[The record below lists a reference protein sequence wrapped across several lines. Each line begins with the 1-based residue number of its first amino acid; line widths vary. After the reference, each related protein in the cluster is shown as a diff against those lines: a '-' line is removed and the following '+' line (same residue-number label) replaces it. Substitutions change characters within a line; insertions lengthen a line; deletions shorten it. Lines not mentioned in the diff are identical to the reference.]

1 MLQEEIKSLKSFTLH
16 IQNLIEKKLW
26 LKVMV
31 AIALGAL
38 LGFLLGQNYFDFSK
52 KFTTNLTD
60 WLGLP
65 GQIFMRLV
73 KMIMVPLILA
83 SIIRGIVSNSIDQL
97 KKLGIGVFAFFVIF
111 TAIGLTIGTIIALG
125 LNPGGYLDLGE
136 AVSVADNLSQS
147 EEIKTSIPTLITNLL
162 PDNPLESMVSDEM
175 LSVVIFAI
183 ITGIALL
190 SLNSKTM
197 EPIVQLL
204 SAVQEVCMVIVGWA
218 MKIVPYAVFGM
229 IAQLVAN
236 IGFESLAGIGYYIL
250 VVIIGLIILLILNL
264 LVVQFL
270 GGGSSLQFLKKIR
283 DVQLLA
289 FSTTSSAAVMPLSL
303 KTAEEKL
310 GVQNKISNFIIPIGA
325 TINMSGTAL
334 YQCISTIFIAQA
346 YGIELAIP
354 TLVLMNITIVLASI
368 GTPAIP
374 GGGVIVMASI
384 LQSAGIPGEGVV
396 LIIGVER
403 ILGMFRTVINV
414 TGDLTA
420 CMFFNH
426 KSIKSEINEHT
437 KTDLSTL
444 EIQ

>member
-1 MLQEEIKSLKSFTLH
+1 MLTQEIKSLKSFTLH
-16 IQNLIEKKLW
+16 IQNLIEKRLW

-31 AIALGAL
+31 AIGLGAL
-38 LGFLLGQNYFDFSK
+38 LGFLIGQNYFNLSLNFR
-52 KFTTNLTD
+52 TNLTD

-97 KKLGIGVFAFFVIF
+97 KKLGVGVFVFFVLF
-111 TAIGLTIGTIIALG
+111 TAIGLAVGTIIALG
-125 LNPGGYLDLGE
+125 LNPGGYLDLGSSISEVTTITSSE
-136 AVSVADNLSQS
+136 AT
-147 EEIKTSIPTLITNLL
+147 KTDIPSLITNLL

-175 LSVVIFAI
+175 LSVVIFSI

-190 SLNSKTM
+190 SLSVKTM

-250 VVIIGLIILLILNL
+250 VVLVGLLFLLILNL
-264 LVVQFL
+264 IVVQFF
-270 GGGSSLQFLKKIR
+270 GGGSSLKFLTKIR
-283 DVQLLA
+283 EVQLLA

-426 KSIKSEINEHT
+426 RAA
-437 KTDLSTL
+437 LSDVSDKVSTAN
-444 EIQ
+444 